1 MRRMTTSPAATPE
14 SRTFTTIGVIGLG
27 TMGAGIA
34 EVFARTGYA
43 VVGVEKDEDAL
54 ARGRQYLEHSTTRA
68 VKREKLTEA
77 EQAELLGRI
86 TFSTSLEDV
95 AGADLVVEAV
105 VESLETKK
113 ALFRQLDAIVGPET
127 ILATNTSSLSVT
139 EISTANSSPGRVIG
153 VHFFNPAPVQQ
164 LVEIVRTVVTEE
176 QVLEDVQALMVE
188 LGKTPVVCGD
198 KAGFIA
204 NTLLFGYLN
213 HAVSMYEGR
222 YATREDIDAAMRF
235 GCGYPMGP
243 LALLDLIGLDTAY
256 EILETMYR
264 QGRDRLHAPSPILK
278 QMVTAGWLGRKTGR
292 GFYTYEAP
300 DSPVVVADDRT
311 PSADEKPQLRHDIKQ
326 VGVVGTGTMATGIV
340 EVFAKSG
347 YDVLYVGR
355 SADKVDGVVAAITK
369 SFDKQIQRGRS
380 TEEAKAEVL
389 ARLTGSTS
397 LEDLEDVDIVV
408 EAIAE
413 DLAIKTTLFENLDEI
428 CKPGAILATTTSSL
442 PIIACAQATSR
453 PQDVIGMHF
462 FNPAPIMKLVEVVS
476 TVATDDDVTET
487 TRALVAEDRQGRG
500 LLRRPRGLH
509 RQRAALPLPQ
519 RRGADARG
527 ALRHRRRHRHRHEA
541 GLRAADGSLRA
552 ARRGRQRRVAGDPA
566 RALPGVPRARLR
578 AGAAARAPG
587 HRRLPR
593 AARPS
598 AGSGT
603 TQRAEACRRDT
614 RTGCGIRPSD
624 SHSAVSRRLT
634 AAGSPAAPCGRG
646 CRGWRAG
653 RSRR

>member
-1 MRRMTTSPAATPE
+1 MRRMTSAPAP
-14 SRTFTTIGVIGLG
+14 SRTFTTIGILGLG

-34 EVFARTGYA
+34 EVFARHGYA

-68 VKREKLTEA
+68 VKREKMTDL
-77 EQAELLGRI
+77 EQSELLGRI
-86 TFSTSLEDV
+86 TFTTALADV
-95 AGADLVVEAV
+95 AGADLVIEAV

-113 ALFRQLDAIVGPET
+113 ALFRELDRIVGPDT

-139 EISTANSSPGRVIG
+139 EISTATSRPGRVVG

-164 LVEIVRTVVTEE
+164 LVEVVRTVVTEE
-176 QVLEDVQALMVE
+176 QVLEDVQALMAA

-213 HAVSMYEGR
+213 HAVSMYESR

-264 QGRDRLHAPSPILK
+264 QGRDRLHAPAPILK

-300 DSPVVVADDRT
+300 DSPVVVVDDQS
-311 PSADEKPQLRHDIKQ
+311 PSAETQPQLRHDLRL

-340 EVFAKSG
+340 EVFAKAG
-347 YDVLYVGR
+347 YDVLFVGR
-355 SADKVDGVVAAITK
+355 GQEKLDGVVAAITR
-369 SFDKQIQRGRS
+369 SFDKQIQRGRA

-389 ARLTGSTS
+389 ARITGT
-397 LEDLEDVDIVV
+397 LALDDLKDVDLVV

-413 DLAIKTTLFENLDEI
+413 DLAIKTTLFANLDEI
-428 CKPGAILATTTSSL
+428 CRHGNGGRGAILATTTSSL

-462 FNPAPIMKLVEVVS
+462 FNPAQVMKLVEVVS
-476 TVATDDDVTET
+476 TVVTADDVTET
-487 TRALVAEDRQGRG
+487 TRALCAKLGKVAVSCGDRAGFIVNALLFPYLNDAVRMLEAHYATADDIDTAMKQGC
-500 LLRRPRGLH
+500 
-509 RQRAALPLPQ
+509 ALPMGPFELLDVVGNDVSLAIQ
-519 RRGADARG
+519 RELYLEFREPGFAPAPLLEHLVTAGYLGRKTKRGFRDYGAR
-527 ALRHRRRHRHRHEA
+527 
-541 GLRAADGSLRA
+541 
-552 ARRGRQRRVAGDPA
+552 
-566 RALPGVPRARLR
+566 
-578 AGAAARAPG
+578 
-587 HRRLPR
+587 
-593 AARPS
+593 
-598 AGSGT
+598 
-603 TQRAEACRRDT
+603 
-614 RTGCGIRPSD
+614 
-624 SHSAVSRRLT
+624 
-634 AAGSPAAPCGRG
+634 
-646 CRGWRAG
+646 
-653 RSRR
+653 